1 MENTQERVETNEQNE
16 VVKGTKRFKKVK
28 GELPPFAKKMP
39 ETYTN
44 LVRII
49 KNNAEIRRFTALGI
63 LNYLTQKGVI
73 NGEKKYVTFKWNKF
87 TVTTDGWSRE
97 FSYKQPFFIN
107 CLVAAFSCFANS
119 ANKTIE
125 DFVNSE
131 IINGR
136 EEITPDAAENIV
148 NDIKDSKASP
158 VEEEEQTQTE
168 TETTESN
175 E

>member
-1 MENTQERVETNEQNE
+1 METTQERVETIETKE
-16 VVKGTKRFKKVK
+16 TVKGTKRTKIAK

-39 ETYTN
+39 EVYTN
-44 LVRII
+44 LIRII

-63 LNYLTQKGVI
+63 LNYLKQKDII
-73 NGEKKYVTFKWNKF
+73 NGEKRYVTFKWNKF
-87 TVTTDGWSRE
+87 VVTADGWSRE
-97 FSYKQPFFIN
+97 FIN

-131 IINGR
+131 IVNGR

-148 NDIKDSKASP
+148 NNIKDIKASP

-168 TETTESN
+168 TETIEFN

>member
-1 MENTQERVETNEQNE
+1 MENIEERVETTETNE
-16 VVKGTKRFKKVK
+16 VVKGTKKIKKIK

-39 ETYTN
+39 EVYTN

-136 EEITPDAAENIV
+136 EEITPDAAVTIV
-148 NDIKDSKASP
+148 NNIKDSKSSP
-158 VEEEEQTQTE
+158 VEGDAN
-168 TETTESN
+168 TETTSDN

>member
-1 MENTQERVETNEQNE
+1 METTQERVETVETKE
-16 VVKGTKRFKKVK
+16 TVKGTKRTKIAK

-39 ETYTN
+39 EVYTN
-44 LVRII
+44 LIRII

-63 LNYLTQKGVI
+63 LNYLKQKGVI

-87 TVTTDGWSRE
+87 VVTADGWSRE
-97 FSYKQPFFIN
+97 FSYKQAFFIN

-131 IINGR
+131 IVNGR
-136 EEITPDAAENIV
+136 EEITPDAAKNIV

-158 VEEEEQTQTE
+158 VEAEEQAQTE
-168 TETTESN
+168 TETIESN